1 MTTHTM
7 THDQCQ
13 CDCSCGI
20 HVDCA
25 CVDSTLSRRVFISSQ
40 VANLVE
46 HQARQHSA
54 RCTTILKDLKAEN
67 DAKLAKWWTHFRLR
81 ALREAERKRRE
92 AEEAAQ
98 RPAAPP
104 PPPRPRRNSTRK
116 HGGRVGPNATR
127 TGRRWRKGSG
137 REAST
142 SSERLVTEPPPG
154 AQGRQECFTVYD

>member
-1 MTTHTM
+1 MVQTTGP
-7 THDQCQ
+7 
-13 CDCSCGI
+13 SCCESLGAAIRGSAMLILIAINFGI
-20 HVDCA
+20 A
-25 CVDSTLSRRVFISSQ
+25 L
-40 VANLVE
+40 
-46 HQARQHSA
+46 
-54 RCTTILKDLKAEN
+54 
-67 DAKLAKWWTHFRLR
+67 LAWEFGW
-81 ALREAERKRRE
+81 AREAERKRRE

-127 TGRRWRKGSG
+127 TGRRGRKGSG